1 MGDCQRIFPVDSYP
15 EKTYL
20 IHQIMKA
27 VFIGKGM
34 YRITVRSKAKR
45 ERLARI
51 PGVRVEGTRVI
62 FPEWL
67 SGNIRLILNTGTK
80 RKTRKAIQTS
90 LF

>member
-1 MGDCQRIFPVDSYP
+1 
-15 EKTYL
+15 
-20 IHQIMKA
+20 
-27 VFIGKGM
+27 M

-51 PGVRVEGTRVI
+51 PDVLVEQTRVI

-67 SGNIRLILNTGTK
+67 MGNIK
-80 RKTRKAIQTS
+80 RIVSPPVKKRIKKPEQID